1 MSLNEIEIHCLK
13 DKKQTETLI
22 LDNVKTLKLVFFSRA
37 ASQDHLGAYN
47 AHQNKPPGRITCL
60 IVSNKCFE
68 SNENNWVDYF
78 FFFRPLEYPGQKHWR
93 LVNWILANIRFK
105 KQIMQQ
111 NNWAN
116 DRTFI
121 CIFRGILALQIIC
134 KNQTGPLGY

>member
-60 IVSNKCFE
+60 IVFNKHFE
-68 SNENNWVDYF
+68 SNENKWVNYF
-78 FFFRPLEYPGQKHWR
+78 FFFKPLEYPGQKHR
-93 LVNWILANIRFK
+93 
-105 KQIMQQ
+105 
-111 NNWAN
+111 
-116 DRTFI
+116 
-121 CIFRGILALQIIC
+121 
-134 KNQTGPLGY
+134 PLGLCSKLNISKHTVQKTNNATK